1 MLESVKVKQRF
12 KSVSK
17 VAAFRADKQDLGSK
31 ERNFLKA
38 ARENPSGIYHSK
50 NRDLLP

>member
-1 MLESVKVKQRF
+1 MLESVKLKQRF

-17 VAAFRADKQDLGSK
+17 AAFRADKQDMGAK

-38 ARENPSGIYHSK
+38 ARENPSGIYHSR